1 MRLSLPQ
8 WLICATLAA
17 TTLVARADTFTFL
30 ISTGSTSTTPGS
42 TFIVNGTLTGTPDPS
57 IPGAI
62 DLTGITGSGPGY
74 TFTGIVPVGAVPT
87 LTYDNLLFPANTT
100 AAIDSKGILVN
111 LTSPIG
117 TSLARVF
124 DNNGYEVDVFDP
136 NDLGDITPFAIEAFT
151 VTPNAATT
159 PEPSTF
165 VFLGTG
171 ALVLAAGLRRRYIR
185 S

>member
-1 MRLSLPQ
+1 MRLSLLQ
-8 WLICATLAA
+8 WVVCAALAS

-30 ISTGSTSTTPGS
+30 ISTGSTSTTPGT
-42 TFIVNGTLTGTPDPS
+42 TFIVNGTLTGTPDPT

-62 DLTGITGSGPGY
+62 DLTGITGSGQGY
-74 TFTGIVPVGAVPT
+74 TFNSIVPLGTVPT
-87 LTYDNLLFPANTT
+87 LTYDNLLFPGN
-100 AAIDSKGILVN
+100 AAVVDSEGVLVS

-117 TSLARVF
+117 TSFARVF

-136 NDLGDITPFAIEAFT
+136 NDPGDITPFAIESFI
-151 VTPNAATT
+151 VTSNSAATT

-171 ALVLAAGLRRRYIR
+171 TLALVAGLKRRFIR